1 MFEKD
6 IWKRQADIISGVLE
20 KAPVFDKDYLLPPEE
35 FKQRQKK
42 VLDML
47 KLEGY
52 DCGIVYSDEHYCG
65 DVPYLAGNNN
75 IIVEPIAAVIAEN
88 GLYFIAGLES
98 GIVAEQ
104 FCHRS
109 GVKIRKLDI
118 INVDSDNYPDD
129 MLTPAA
135 IVEEACGMKPK
146 KIAMLTTPGI
156 FPLALY
162 NSLAKYVGA
171 ENISDIS
178 EKYYEIKYEKSDLEM
193 KLIEESCLI
202 SDVMLEGMLRILR
215 PGLRETQVAQW
226 GYAIANELGADDLGF
241 KIMVTSGINNRT
253 IVARASNRII
263 REGDIVHIGV
273 SPKRDG
279 LCGAQR
285 ASVMCVKSPDL
296 VTEDYKIWMGFLEAA
311 FRYSV
316 ESFQQVAQEG
326 LTGNYHEEA
335 IIEYYKQK
343 APELEKLTG
352 LKLPQFE
359 TLKGYVTT
367 HNSGYTECQEFYGAL
382 SCDFKRKCAKQ
393 MVMMIDVGL
402 KGYYDAWN
410 DIAIPNLDYIVI
422 EKTAAKFG
430 KNTRILNTLPVN
442 LQYLMGEAF

>member
-1 MFEKD
+1 MFDKS
-6 IWKRQADIISGVLE
+6 IWKRQADIISGVLA

-35 FKQRQKK
+35 FEHRQAK
-42 VLDML
+42 VLNML
-47 KLEGY
+47 KREGY

-75 IIVEPIAAVIAEN
+75 IIVEPIAAVIAKN

-118 INVDSDNYPDD
+118 INVDSEDYPDG

-135 IVEEACGMKPK
+135 IVEEACGRKPD
-146 KIAMLTTPGI
+146 KIALLTTRGV
-156 FPLALY
+156 FPLGLY
-162 NSLAKYVGA
+162 NSLARYVGA
-171 ENISDIS
+171 ENIRDIS
-178 EKYYEIKYEKSDLEM
+178 EKYYAIKYEKSDLEM
-193 KLIEESCLI
+193 KLIEESCRI

-226 GYAIANELGADDLGF
+226 GYAIACELGADDLGF

-263 REGDIVHIGV
+263 QEGDIVHIGV

-279 LCGAQR
+279 LNGAQR
-285 ASVMCVKSPDL
+285 ASVMCVKSPDH
-296 VTEDYKIWMGFLEAA
+296 VTEDYKIWMGFLESA
-311 FRYSV
+311 FQHAV
-316 ESFQQVAQEG
+316 TTFQKIAEED
-326 LTGNYHEEA
+326 LPGNKHEEA
-335 IIEYYKQK
+335 MIEFYRQK
-343 APELEKLTG
+343 APSLEKMTG
-352 LKLPQFE
+352 LKLPKFE

-382 SCDFKRKCAKQ
+382 SCNFKQKCANQ
-393 MVMMIDVGL
+393 MVTMIDVGL
-402 KGYYDAWN
+402 KGFYDMW
-410 DIAIPNLDYIVI
+410 DDTAIPGLDYIVI
-422 EKTAAKFG
+422 EKTVGKFG
-430 KNTRILNTLPVN
+430 KETRILNTLPVN
-442 LQYLMGEAF
+442 LQYLVGEAF